1 MSELDKINPGADYA
15 HLLAE
20 VKERVRSA
28 QYAALKA
35 VNTELV
41 GLYWDIG
48 RMIVERQ
55 RDAEHGTA
63 IAEQLSNDLRTEFSG
78 ISGFSRRNIF
88 YMREFYLLYRDDQRV
103 QPLVAQIG
111 WTHNLVIF
119 QRCKDPLEREFYI
132 RMTRKFGWSKN
143 VLIHQID
150 NQSYEKSLLGQTN
163 FDQALT
169 PELRAQAKLAVKDEY
184 TFDFLELGEEHS
196 ERGLERALIAR
207 IEDFLQAMG
216 GMFAFMG
223 SQYRLEIDGEE
234 FFIDLLLFHRRLRC
248 LVAIELKIGKFRPE
262 FVGKMQF
269 YLTAL
274 NRQIRQKDETPS
286 IGIILCKEKS
296 RTIVEYALHDARKPI
311 GVADLRNHQDAAQG
325 IEGATAPAGRNRG
338 LAGGDRRMSAY
349 IPLRRGIAGTLWRWP
364 GRRAAFPVVGNKI
377 KVRSPARPKTADE
390 QCGSAPKKRTRNTP
404 CPGACGMVGGKGQ
417 RMR

>member
-1 MSELDKINPGADYA
+1 MSDLEKNNPSPDYA
-15 HLLAE
+15 HLLSE

-35 VNTELV
+35 VNAELV

-55 RDAEHGTA
+55 GVEGWGKSVVER
-63 IAEQLSNDLRTEFSG
+63 LSADLRQEFPG
-78 ISGFSRRNIF
+78 VGGFSVQNLW
-88 YMREFYLLYRDDQRV
+88 YMRQFYSEYQGNERL
-103 QPLVAQIG
+103 QPLVGEIA
-111 WTHNLVIF
+111 WAHNLAIMSK
-119 QRCKDPLEREFYI
+119 CKDPLEREFYI

-196 ERGLERALIAR
+196 ERELERALIAR
-207 IEDFLQAMG
+207 IEDFLRAMG
-216 GMFAFMG
+216 GRFAFMG
-223 SQYRLEIDGEE
+223 SQYRLEVDGRE

-248 LVAIELKIGKFRPE
+248 LVAIELKVGEFQPE

-274 NRQIRQKDETPS
+274 DRQVRQEDENPS

-311 GVADLRNHQDAAQG
+311 GVATYEITKTLPKELRGQLPQPEEIAALLEG
-325 IEGATAPAGRNRG
+325 IE
-338 LAGGDRRMSAY
+338 
-349 IPLRRGIAGTLWRWP
+349 
-364 GRRAAFPVVGNKI
+364 
-377 KVRSPARPKTADE
+377 E
-390 QCGSAPKKRTRNTP
+390 
-404 CPGACGMVGGKGQ
+404 
-417 RMR
+417 

>member
-1 MSELDKINPGADYA
+1 MAKNSSPLTPHTSNFYRA
-15 HLLAE
+15 LLGE
-20 VKERVRSA
+20 VKERIRSA
-28 QYAALKA
+28 QYEALKA
-35 VNTELV
+35 VNKELV

-55 RDAEHGTA
+55 DVEGWGKAVV
-63 IAEQLSNDLRTEFSG
+63 EQLAADLRTEFPG
-78 ISGFSRRNIF
+78 VGGFSASNLWRMKAF
-88 YMREFYLLYRDDQRV
+88 FEAYTGLEKLA
-103 QPLVAQIG
+103 PLVREIG
-111 WTHNLVIF
+111 WSHNLAILE
-119 QRCKDPLEREFYI
+119 RCKDPLEREFYL

-196 ERGLERALIAR
+196 ERELERALIAR
-207 IEDFLQAMG
+207 IEDFLRAMG

-223 SQYRLEIDGEE
+223 SQYRLEVDGKE

-248 LVAIELKIGKFRPE
+248 LVAIELKVGEFLPE

-269 YLTAL
+269 YLAAL
-274 NRQIRQKDETPS
+274 DRQIRQEDENPS

-311 GVADLRNHQDAAQG
+311 GVATYE
-325 IEGATAPAGRNRG
+325 ITK
-338 LAGGDRRMSAY
+338 
-349 IPLRRGIAGTLWRWP
+349 TL
-364 GRRAAFPVVGNKI
+364 
-377 KVRSPARPKTADE
+377 PKAL
-390 QCGSAPKKRTRNTP
+390 
-404 CPGACGMVGGKGQ
+404 KGQ
-417 RMR
+417 LPSPKDIAHLLEDL

>member
-1 MSELDKINPGADYA
+1 MKELTKNNPGPDYA
-15 HLLAE
+15 RLLAE

-28 QYAALKA
+28 QYTALKA

-55 RDAEHGTA
+55 KDAEHGTA
-63 IAEQLSNDLRTEFSG
+63 IAEQLSNDLRTEFPG
-78 ISGFSRRNIF
+78 ISGFSRRNVF

-184 TFDFLELGEEHS
+184 TFDFLELSEEHS
-196 ERGLERALIAR
+196 ERELERALIAR
-207 IEDFLQAMG
+207 IENFLRAMG

-234 FFIDLLLFHRRLRC
+234 VFIDLLLFHRRLRC

-269 YLTAL
+269 YLAAL
-274 NRQIRQKDETPS
+274 DRQVRQEDENPS

-296 RTIVEYALHDARKPI
+296 RTIVEYTLHDARKPI
-311 GVADLRNHQDAAQG
+311 GVATYEITRTLPKELKGQLPQPEEIAALLEG
-325 IEGATAPAGRNRG
+325 IE
-338 LAGGDRRMSAY
+338 
-349 IPLRRGIAGTLWRWP
+349 
-364 GRRAAFPVVGNKI
+364 
-377 KVRSPARPKTADE
+377 E
-390 QCGSAPKKRTRNTP
+390 
-404 CPGACGMVGGKGQ
+404 
-417 RMR
+417 

>member
-1 MSELDKINPGADYA
+1 MDEFFGLLEGHLDHSTGAVAHGRSIRRATVAIFKADGTMSELNKNHPAPDYA

-55 RDAEHGTA
+55 AGETWGKS
-63 IAEQLSNDLRTEFSG
+63 IVQQLAGDLQREFPG
-78 ISGFSRRNIF
+78 VGGFSASNLWRMKAF
-88 YMREFYLLYRDDQRV
+88 FEAYQGTEKLA
-103 QPLVAQIG
+103 PLVREIA
-111 WTHNLVIF
+111 WSHNILIME
-119 QRCKDPLEREFYI
+119 RCSDPLEREFYI

-143 VLIHQID
+143 VLIHQIG

-184 TFDFLELGEEHS
+184 TFDFLELSEEHG
-196 ERGLERALIAR
+196 ERELERALIAR
-207 IEDFLQAMG
+207 IEDFLRAMG

-223 SQYRLEIDGEE
+223 SQYRLEVEGDEY
-234 FFIDLLLFHRRLRC
+234 FIDMLLFHRRLKA
-248 LVAIELKIGKFRPE
+248 LVAIELKIGKFMPE

-269 YLTAL
+269 YLAAL
-274 NRQIRQKDETPS
+274 DRLVRQEDENPS
-286 IGIILCKEKS
+286 IGIILCKEKN
-296 RTIVEYALHDARKPI
+296 RTVVEYALHDARKPI
-311 GVADLRNHQDAAQG
+311 GVTTYEITSTLPKELKGQLPQPEEIAALLEG
-325 IEGATAPAGRNRG
+325 IEG
-338 LAGGDRRMSAY
+338 
-349 IPLRRGIAGTLWRWP
+349 
-364 GRRAAFPVVGNKI
+364 
-377 KVRSPARPKTADE
+377 
-390 QCGSAPKKRTRNTP
+390 
-404 CPGACGMVGGKGQ
+404 
-417 RMR
+417 